1 MVQFARKHD
10 NLQEDMI
17 VCKMVVCKIVGMDA
31 INKNM
36 IHGLDLNGMWIYVIT
51 RVEDT

>member
-17 VCKMVVCKIVGMDA
+17 VCKIVGMDA